1 MMSHPFKPQGNDNGA
16 FKMVTH
22 SYVQSSKMG
31 PDGKMITEKYFDKNH
46 VGKGADGKTVELISK
61 YKR

>member
-1 MMSHPFKPQGNDNGA
+1 
-16 FKMVTH
+16 MVTH

-46 VGKGADGKTVELISK
+46 VGKGADGKTVEFIFKYFRSPKDSK
-61 YKR
+61 ATRTLAME

>member
-1 MMSHPFKPQGNDNGA
+1 
-16 FKMVTH
+16 MVTH